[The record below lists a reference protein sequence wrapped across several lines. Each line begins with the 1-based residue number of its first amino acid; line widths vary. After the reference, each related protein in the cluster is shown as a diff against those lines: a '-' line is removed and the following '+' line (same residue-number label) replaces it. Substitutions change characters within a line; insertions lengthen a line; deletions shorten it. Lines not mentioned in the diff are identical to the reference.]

1 MLLQP
6 FFEAR
11 TWVSDGEG
19 IIECGG
25 KAQRVTCTLLKGL
38 YYTRVEGI
46 RGEAEGAGGTLRVRS
61 IGPRTGEEGTRDA
74 TCQIRAKLLRD
85 GGRG

>member
-1 MLLQP
+1 M
-6 FFEAR
+6 
-11 TWVSDGEG
+11 
-19 IIECGG
+19 
-25 KAQRVTCTLLKGL
+25 TCTLLKGL

-61 IGPRTGEEGTRDA
+61 VAPRTGEEGTRDA

-85 GGRG
+85 GGRGKGAAREVDELELRDELT